1 MKVLIDHHE
10 PFALSHGGFQ
20 IQIEETAAA
29 LREIGVEIEFLRWW
43 DAGQT
48 GDILHF
54 FGLPPIH
61 LVERAK
67 SRGLKVVVTHLL
79 TNTCNRSPA
88 RLALQAS
95 ATRTLLSVPALR
107 SVSAKFG
114 WISLRTADG
123 LVVGLQI
130 ERDIMSRV
138 WGVESHRIHQ
148 VPLGL
153 RTPFL
158 HAAPAEKS
166 GPLITVGTIAARKR
180 IVPLCHLALEAKV
193 PLLVV
198 GKSHAE
204 DDPEWLR
211 FKSLCDGKL
220 ICHHPHVDDPDE
232 LVRLYRESRGYVHY
246 SEGENWC
253 FSAHEA
259 AACGLPLLLPDQP
272 WSRERFG
279 QSARFFRQPGSHA
292 ADLKQFFKECQF
304 QTLSHPASVSWH
316 CVARQLSD
324 IYASL

>member
-20 IQIEETAAA
+20 IQIEETASA
-29 LREIGVEIEFLRWW
+29 LQEIGVEIEFLRWW

-48 GDILHF
+48 GDVLHF

-67 SRGLKVVVTHLL
+67 SRGLKVIVTHLL
-79 TNTCNRSPA
+79 TNTCNRSPS

-95 ATRTLLSVPALR
+95 ATRALLSVPALR

-114 WISLRTADG
+114 WISLRSADG

-130 ERDIMSRV
+130 ERDIMSKV
-138 WGVESHRIHQ
+138 WGVKSQRIHQ

-153 RTPFL
+153 RAPFL
-158 HAAPAEKS
+158 HAAPAKNS
-166 GPLITVGTIAARKR
+166 GPLITVGTITARKR
-180 IVPLCHLALEAKV
+180 IVPLCRLALEAEV
-193 PLLVV
+193 PILVV
-198 GKSHAE
+198 GKPFAE
-204 DDPEWLR
+204 HDSEWLK
-211 FKSLCDGKL
+211 FKDLCDGR
-220 ICHHPHVDDPDE
+220 IIRHHPHVDDPNE
-232 LVRLYRESRGYVHY
+232 LVCLYRESRGYVHY

-259 AACGLPLLLPDQP
+259 AACNLPLLLPDQP
-272 WSRERFG
+272 WSRELFG
-279 QSARFFRQPGSHA
+279 QSAQFFGRSGSHA
-292 ADLKQFFKECQF
+292 TDLKSFFETCQSRAF
-304 QTLSHPASVSWH
+304 SHPAPVSWH
-316 CVARQLSD
+316 SVARQLSE